1 MQPPPATASPTP
13 QTPEMSPEKVGS
25 IIANNTIDNTEQQQL
40 TVMLVRQLKTM
51 RQVTKQQSGQ
61 TQRMTQQ
68 TQLPK
73 DTKNASFNPI
83 RFIGVV

>member
-40 TVMLVRQLKTM
+40 D
-51 RQVTKQQSGQ
+51 S
-61 TQRMTQQ
+61 
-68 TQLPK
+68 
-73 DTKNASFNPI
+73 D
-83 RFIGVV
+83 VVNN